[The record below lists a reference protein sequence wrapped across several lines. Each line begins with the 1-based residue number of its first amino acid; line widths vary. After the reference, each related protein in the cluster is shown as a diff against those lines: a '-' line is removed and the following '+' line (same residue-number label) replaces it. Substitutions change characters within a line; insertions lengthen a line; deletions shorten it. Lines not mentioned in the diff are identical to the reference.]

1 MNPTTLPDL
10 SAPYPVSPEQSDGFQ
25 RHGHILLR
33 GVASADEIAPYRT
46 VILAAR
52 EQFGAGRLRSSS
64 ATPTAKHSLKE

>member
-33 GVASADEIAPYRT
+33 GVASADEIAPT
-46 VILAAR
+46 GTKLSSLPASSSAPGALAP
-52 EQFGAGRLRSSS
+52 SS
-64 ATPTAKHSLKE
+64 ATPRQSIP